1 MDAVTD
7 VDLAPV
13 DFTFLLAEGLG
24 APQPADAWSVR
35 ALYFEEAISLPYE
48 VVVDLAGRDEAD
60 VSGLLGCNAGVV
72 FGRAD
77 GPERAVYGVVRRVDD
92 HGYDRDRHRVRVYMV
107 PAFRLAHQSVTS
119 RVFEGMAVD
128 EIVAEVLGG
137 TLADYGRTFR
147 AELSESYPVRDYCVQ
162 YRESDFDF
170 VSRLL
175 EAEGIAYAFE
185 PDERAGAETLVVF
198 DAGPRPDIE
207 AAGAEL
213 VPTAALR
220 TPDCEHISDYAWCR
234 SEQVNTVT
242 FATRDW
248 KDPSSNLEGSATLPD
263 VAIERHLDLHNVR
276 RTYVDDAMGA
286 GRGADPRLE
295 ETPRRQFEL
304 HANESARGH
313 GHSDIVDMTAAK
325 RMVPGEPLDPSD
337 ARPDAG
343 YLVTRVV
350 HTGDAPDAS
359 LEDDSTSEA
368 RYRNHFHCIR
378 DDAQFRP
385 RPTTPRPRIHGP
397 QTAEVVGRGGDEI
410 HTDEHG
416 RIRVRFF
423 WGADRAGDGRESCW
437 VRVAQSLA
445 GPGYGGWVLPR
456 VGMEVVVEFL
466 DGDPDQPLVTGCV
479 YNGRN
484 RPPYPLPDEA
494 TKSTFKSQSSPNAE
508 GYNELRFE
516 DAAGSEEVYFRAQN
530 NMKHDVL
537 NDHDRWVGDDERITV
552 DRHRSLHV
560 GGNHYARIDGD
571 PKDLGGFFG
580 TELLVTGHYR
590 AVMSETSYVEAP
602 KSITLKCEGSSIT
615 LQPNKIIIEAGGKA
629 KIELDADVLAQSAA
643 KSVVKLDSDI
653 AAESSGK
660 SHVRLDSN
668 VTATS
673 SGGSSVKLTT
683 AIAVAAAEGAKVELG
698 SDVVGTG
705 TAITLSA
712 SPGAKLQLDADA
724 TLSGATTTCSG
735 ASGKAKLDAT
745 GATLTGPMI
754 KTSATSVNEVSGGVV
769 KIN

>member
-1 MDAVTD
+1 
-7 VDLAPV
+7 
-13 DFTFLLAEGLG
+13 
-24 APQPADAWSVR
+24 
-35 ALYFEEAISLPYE
+35 
-48 VVVDLAGRDEAD
+48 
-60 VSGLLGCNAGVV
+60 
-72 FGRAD
+72 
-77 GPERAVYGVVRRVDD
+77 
-92 HGYDRDRHRVRVYMV
+92 
-107 PAFRLAHQSVTS
+107 
-119 RVFEGMAVD
+119 MAVD
-128 EIVAEVLGG
+128 EIIAEVLGT

-175 EAEGIAYAFE
+175 ESEGIAYTFE
-185 PDERAGAETLVVF
+185 PDEAAGTETLVFF
-198 DAGPRPDIE
+198 DGGQRPDVE
-207 AAGAEL
+207 AAGAEN
-213 VPTAALR
+213 VPTATGR

-234 SEQVNTVT
+234 SEQVNSIT

-248 KDPSSNLEGSATLPD
+248 KDPSSNLHGDAAVPD
-263 VAIERHLDLHNVR
+263 ALVERRLDLHNVR
-276 RTYVDDAMGA
+276 RTYVDDATGA
-286 GRGADPRLE
+286 GRGGDPQLQ

-304 HANESARGH
+304 YANESTRGE
-313 GHSDIVDMTAAK
+313 GNSDVVDMTPGK
-325 RMVPGEPLDPSD
+325 RMVTSEALDPSD
-337 ARPDAG
+337 GRTDAG

-350 HTGDAPDAS
+350 HTGDAPDVS
-359 LEDDSTSEA
+359 LEDAATADV
-368 RYRNHFHCIR
+368 RYHNRFHCIR

-385 RPTTPRPRIHGP
+385 KPTTPRPRIFGP
-397 QTAEVVGRGGDEI
+397 QTAEVVGPGGTEI

-423 WGADRAGDGRESCW
+423 WGADRGGDGRESCW

-479 YNGRN
+479 YNGLN

-494 TKSTFKSQSSPNAE
+494 TKSTFKSQSSPDAD

-516 DAAGSEEVYFRAQN
+516 DAAGSEEVYFRAQK

-560 GGNHYARIDGD
+560 GGNHYARVDGD
-571 PKDLGGFFG
+571 PKDAGGFFG
-580 TELLVTGHYR
+580 TELLVKGHYR

-615 LQPNKIIIEAGGKA
+615 LQPNKITIEAGGKA
-629 KIELDADVLAQSAA
+629 KIELDADLLAQSAA
-643 KSVVKLDSDI
+643 KSVVKMDSDI

-660 SHVRLDSN
+660 SKVRLDAN

-673 SGGSSVKLTT
+673 SGGSSVELTT
-683 AIAVAAAEGAKVELG
+683 AIAVAAAEGATMDLG
-698 SDVVGTG
+698 SDVVGKG
-705 TAITLSA
+705 TKIELAA
-712 SPGAKLQLDADA
+712 SPGGKLQLDANA

-735 ASGKAKLDAT
+735 ASGKAKLDST
-745 GATLTGPMI
+745 GVALTGPMI
-754 KTSATSVNEVSGGVV
+754 KTSATAVNEVSGGVV